1 MIEIITG
8 NIFTSKCQ
16 TIVNT
21 INCVGAM
28 GKGVAFEYKLRYP
41 EMCKKYIELCNERM
55 INIGKLWLYKA
66 PDRWILNFPT
76 KFHWKYPSKEEY
88 LLKGLRKFVETYREK
103 QITSIAFPILG
114 ASNGGLSEEISM
126 AIMKEYL
133 SKCNDI
139 IIEIYR
145 YDPNVNDDLYLDFK
159 KFWLEHSDDTLSK
172 ESGMRKQYI
181 RLIRQTLLLDNIHAM
196 NQLLK
201 TKGIGEDTLEKAFQT
216 AKKLSLQSSISFND
230 L

>member
-1 MIEIITG
+1 MIKVITG

-41 EMCKKYIELCNERM
+41 EMCEKYVELCKEHL
-55 INIGKLWLYKA
+55 ITIGKLWLYKA
-66 PDRWILNFPT
+66 QDRWILNFPT

-88 LLKGLRKFVETYREK
+88 LLKGLRKFVETYQEK
-103 QITSIAFPILG
+103 QITSIAFPLLG

-126 AIMKEYL
+126 ALMKEYL
-133 SKCNDI
+133 SKCDDI
-139 IIEIYR
+139 DIEIYK

-159 KFWLEHSDDTLSK
+159 KFWLSHSDDTLSK
-172 ESGMRKQYI
+172 SSGMRPQYV
-181 RLIRQTLLLDNIHAM
+181 RLIRDTLNRKDVHAM
-196 NQLLK
+196 NQLLR
-201 TKGIGEDTLEKAFQT
+201 TRGIGEDTLEKAFRT
-216 AKKLSLQSSISFND
+216 ARRLSTQSSLQ

>member
-1 MIEIITG
+1 MIKEITG

-28 GKGVAFEYKLRYP
+28 GKGVAFEYRLRYP
-41 EMCKKYIELCNERM
+41 EMCEKYVELCREHM
-55 INIGKLWLYKA
+55 ITIGKLWLYKA

-76 KFHWKYPSKEEY
+76 KYHWKYPSKEEY
-88 LLKGLRKFVETYREK
+88 LLKGLRKFVESYREK
-103 QITSIAFPILG
+103 QIASIAFPMLG

-133 SKCNDI
+133 SKCDDI
-139 IIEIYR
+139 DIEIYR

-159 KFWLEHSDDTLSK
+159 KFWMSHSDDSLSK
-172 ESGMRKQYI
+172 ASGMRPQYV
-181 RLIRQTLLLDNIHAM
+181 RLIRETIQRDDIHAM
-196 NQLLK
+196 NQLLR
-201 TKGIGEDTLEKAFQT
+201 TRGIGEDTLEKAFRT
-216 AKKLSLQSSISFND
+216 AKRLSSQSTMQLF
-230 L
+230 